1 MPVDLERVAVY
12 DFPIEFRGDGQGQI
26 AFPGPGWSNHRNQ
39 GLLPHVSDSRSIAS
53 GLVLFSGHGHL
64 SDTCHETPL
73 YNKRVVFGSNWV
85 PPGGRKKAKIP

>member
-1 MPVDLERVAVY
+1 
-12 DFPIEFRGDGQGQI
+12 
-26 AFPGPGWSNHRNQ
+26 
-39 GLLPHVSDSRSIAS
+39 
-53 GLVLFSGHGHL
+53 LVLFSGHGHL